1 MKESIRDQRVRRH
14 DARALP
20 IVFRMHRRCVLNGI
34 DRALREH
41 RFLDALIV
49 LHRHSLDPG
58 HESGPPEL
66 RVVWSQSQPPGRF
79 AAVWGEAAARLT
91 GLRVRFDCTGT
102 ASLNRFRY
110 RLYSTN
116 CRRLTSTD

>member
-1 MKESIRDQRVRRH
+1 MKESIGDQRVRRH

-20 IVFRMHRRCVLNGI
+20 VVFRMHRSCVLDGI

-49 LHRHSLDPG
+49 LHRYSLDPG

-66 RVVWSQSQPPGRF
+66 RLVWSQSQPPGRF
-79 AAVWGEAAARLT
+79 AAVGGNAAARLPVFAGGFSAT
-91 GLRVRFDCTGT
+91 ETC
-102 ASLNRFRY
+102 S
-110 RLYSTN
+110 
-116 CRRLTSTD
+116 